1 MEAAVGEV
9 FGEAR
14 IGLPIFRQLT
24 TKNSYIKNVY
34 ILGGGCNVNLITSLT
49 GMRTNGTYRDYGTE
63 SWLLQLS
70 GVSDQ
75 NPDVKL

>member
-34 ILGGGCNVNLITSLT
+34 IHGCNVNLITSLT
-49 GMRTNGTYRDYGTE
+49 GLRTNGTYRDYGTE
-63 SWLLQLS
+63 SWLLQLT